1 MQRLG
6 NITES
11 SHSDT
16 SFVYILLLTLAK
28 NIFNIS
34 LLERHVDK
42 IAVHF
47 GCIIINTNHRGE
59 I

>member
-42 IAVHF
+42 IAVHLAAL
-47 GCIIINTNHRGE
+47 
-59 I
+59 